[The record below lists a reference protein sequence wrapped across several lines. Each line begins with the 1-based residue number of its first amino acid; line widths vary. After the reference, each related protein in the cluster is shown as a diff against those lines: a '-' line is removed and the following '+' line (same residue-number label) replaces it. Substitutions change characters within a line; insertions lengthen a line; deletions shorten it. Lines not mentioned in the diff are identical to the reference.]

1 MDMELAAAA
10 LGLTA
15 LGSAGAYICM
25 IGLRRS
31 VLRRRRQSWFSGW
44 LIWFVISSALV
55 AALFYYV
62 DAEAGRAKTRNA
74 GIPIFFVIVWFM
86 CALFGPAVGYIVSG
100 MRSMFRNKADG

>member
-1 MDMELAAAA
+1 VV
-10 LGLTA
+10 LGLVD
-15 LGSAGAYICM
+15 LVCDIE
-25 IGLRRS
+25 RS
-31 VLRRRRQSWFSGW
+31 RPCAV
-44 LIWFVISSALV
+44 
-55 AALFYYV
+55 YYV